1 MDRLS
6 SFSMILASAI
16 TLIYFA
22 HIKVMMAKV
31 PPSVPWAGLRKEV
44 FSKTRAN
51 LREVTAGLNTLKIG
65 YNQVAESLLL
75 ILTLLTAFICSSTKR
90 VSLG

>member
-1 MDRLS
+1 MDNLT
-6 SFSMILASAI
+6 SFSVILASAI

-31 PPSVPWAGLRKEV
+31 PQSVPWAGLRKEV
-44 FSKTRAN
+44 FSITRAN

-65 YNQVAESLLL
+65 YNQVSGSLLL
-75 ILTLLTAFICSSTKR
+75 VLTLLTAFIRSSTER

>member
-1 MDRLS
+1 MDILS

-22 HIKVMMAKV
+22 HIKYMMARV
-31 PPSVPWAGLRKEV
+31 PQSVPWAGLRKEI
-44 FSKTRAN
+44 FSRTRAN
-51 LREVTAGLNTLKIG
+51 MREVTAGLRTLNIG
-65 YNQVAESLLL
+65 YNQVSESLTL
-75 ILTLLTAFICSSTKR
+75 ILTLLTADICSSIER